1 MAISVNCPVDFI
13 AINENKVRVT
23 GLMVLLLSVGYMVI
37 ETPYIPAFLVV
48 DFYLRAFH
56 QGKYSPLNWV
66 STRVEKMGWIA
77 VKWTDRAPKRFAARI
92 GFLLTDLIF
101 IAAIV
106 ELHAAAYW
114 LAGVL
119 ILFSFLE
126 SFFGFCAGCYVYSLY
141 NKMLQP
147 SK

>member
-1 MAISVNCPVDFI
+1 MAVLVNCPVDFV

-23 GLMVLLLSVGYMVI
+23 GLLVFLLSVAYLLTG
-37 ETPYIPAFLVV
+37 TPYIPAFLLI

-56 QGKYSPLNWV
+56 QGTYSPLNRV
-66 STRVEKMGWIA
+66 STLVEKMGWIS

-101 IAAIV
+101 IASIV

-114 LAGVL
+114 LAVVL

-141 NKMLQP
+141 NKILQP

>member
-1 MAISVNCPVDFI
+1 MALSVNCPVDFV
-13 AINENKVRVT
+13 AINDNKVRVT
-23 GLMVLLLSVGYMVI
+23 ALLVFLLSVAYLI
-37 ETPYIPAFLVV
+37 TETPYIPALLVV

-56 QGKYSPLNWV
+56 QGRYSPLNWV
-66 STRVEKMGWIA
+66 STRVEKMGWIP

-92 GFLLTDLIF
+92 GFLLTDLMFIF
-101 IAAIV
+101 AIT

-114 LAGVL
+114 LAAVL

-141 NKMLQP
+141 NKILQP